1 MMRHLRT
8 KLRVASAIAAV
19 FVAGAAAQ
27 QPQPVKL
34 DEAQTLGRSLFLQ
47 SCGECH
53 LLPQIGAPRYAP
65 QLSRASL
72 GGDENAMRELIA
84 NGTQR
89 MPGFKYNFT
98 PTQIAAITSYLKT
111 VPPQGNA
118 AAGPRSNPSNSRD
131 QD

>member
-1 MMRHLRT
+1 MRSPC
-8 KLRVASAIAAV
+8 VASAIVAV
-19 FVAGAAAQ
+19 CLAGGAAAQ

-34 DEAQTLGRSLFLQ
+34 DDAQTLGRNLFLQ

-65 QLSRASL
+65 QLSRESL
-72 GGDENAMRELIA
+72 GGDEKAMRELIS

-89 MPGFKYNFT
+89 MPGFKYTFT
-98 PTQIAAITSYLKT
+98 PTQIAAIASFLKT
-111 VPPQGNA
+111 VPSAAGTAQNPRPAQGN
-118 AAGPRSNPSNSRD
+118 GRD